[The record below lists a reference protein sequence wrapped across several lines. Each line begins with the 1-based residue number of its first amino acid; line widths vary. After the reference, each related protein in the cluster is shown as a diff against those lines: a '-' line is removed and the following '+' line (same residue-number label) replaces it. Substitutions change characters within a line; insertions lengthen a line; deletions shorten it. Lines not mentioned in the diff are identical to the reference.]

1 MWTTTEQQQTFNLYT
16 IMEYNELNR
25 ALADLDKSMHTL
37 EETYIENDGEVTELT
52 EQMEQEILMIQEL
65 LSTDG
70 IDMLGGWLKA
80 KEDRKKSL
88 KAEKDYI
95 TRQMAA
101 IDETIEF
108 IKLKINQ
115 VMVATGKDKIKGDRG
130 YTFATTISIKTEVD
144 KDVLKALYADKV
156 EEAIRA
162 AHVPAYVGVTL
173 TASST
178 KAADLGV
185 VEGDEEIFV
194 TTEKPTIRFT
204 KPRAGKEA

>member
-1 MWTTTEQQQTFNLYT
+1 MNQ
-16 IMEYNELNR
+16 I
-25 ALADLDKSMHTL
+25 LATLDQATLAL
-37 EETYIENDGEVTELT
+37 EETYMENEGEITEET
-52 EQMEQEILMIQEL
+52 EQMEQEISGLQEL
-65 LSTDG
+65 LTTDG
-70 IDMLGGWLKA
+70 IDLLGGWLKA
-80 KEDRKKSL
+80 KEDKKKSL

-108 IKLKINQ
+108 IKTKVNQ
-115 VMVATGKDKIKGDRG
+115 VLVATGKEKVKGDRG
-130 YTFATTISIKTEVD
+130 YSFTATISTKTEVN
-144 KDVLKALYADKV
+144 KDVLKSLYADKV

-162 AHVPAYVGVTL
+162 AHVPAYVGVSL

-194 TTEKPTIRFT
+194 TTEKPSVRFT
-204 KPRAGKEA
+204 KPRAKEA